1 LQGSG
6 EVNNRI
12 RVIERGHEVTPSSE
26 RSNLVRQLI
35 EPAPQ
40 RGTNLSRYSGHGN
53 GASSPNHAHRLPD
66 PKPRRRV
73 NGPRLIDGELDE
85 HADILR
91 HMSGLRNA
99 LGTVRDFVC
108 GTA

>member
-40 RGTNLSRYSGHGN
+40 RGTYLSRCSGHGN
-53 GASSPNHAHRLPD
+53 WASSPHHAHRFPD
-66 PKPRRRV
+66 LKPRRRV
-73 NGPRLIDGELDE
+73 NGSRRHCASQEPSAKRTHMPR
-85 HADILR
+85 
-91 HMSGLRNA
+91 SGCLPIE
-99 LGTVRDFVC
+99 V
-108 GTA
+108 